1 MPLITAWVT
10 STVLGDLICSRS
22 VRSPGVA
29 GLPKPLDGVRVAQEV
44 GVNFLIYSS
53 PLGGF
58 FDDLPG
64 PLAVY
69 LEGPVVQPQLPVK
82 GVALQP
88 VGQRIRAG
96 YQPGLL
102 AFPLNMEHAPT
113 RKAAD
118 LPGRYVQGLGDPQSC
133 LEESEDQEFIPGL
146 VPPLAGLAHAGDL
159 LGGEVGH
166 NEESPGQQG
175 LG

>member
-1 MPLITAWVT
+1 MSQVQLQ
-10 STVLGDLICSRS
+10 G
-22 VRSPGVA
+22 PGVA
-29 GLPKPLDGVRVAQEV
+29 GLPQALDGVRVAQEV
-44 GVNFLIYSS
+44 GVNLLVYSS

-58 FDDLPG
+58 FDDLPA
-64 PLAVY
+64 PLAVD
-69 LEGPVVQPQLPVK
+69 LEEPVVQPQLPVK

-102 AFPLNMEHAPT
+102 AFPLNVEHGPT

-118 LPGRYVQGLGDPQSC
+118 LPGRDAQGLGDPQSR
-133 LEESEDQEFIPGL
+133 LEEGEDQEFIPGL
-146 VPPLAGLAHAGDL
+146 VPPLAGLAHPGDL

-166 NEESPGQQG
+166 DEESPGDQG
-175 LG
+175 LVG